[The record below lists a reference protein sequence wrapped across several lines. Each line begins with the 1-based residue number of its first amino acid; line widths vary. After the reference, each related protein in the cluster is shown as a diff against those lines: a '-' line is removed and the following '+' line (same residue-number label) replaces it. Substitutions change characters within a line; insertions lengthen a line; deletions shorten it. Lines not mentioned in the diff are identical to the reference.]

1 MNRALRYCGIVALLV
16 AVAGCSGE
24 PFHLRGSKPLPQL
37 LRQGVYLQGVDPRS
51 DFGIA
56 LRDGLEDAGADI
68 LTQPLANATMLTIV
82 NLRETKTVS
91 GYSSTRQVREFNHA
105 LQLDFQVKTPSMAEA
120 VTRSVSAERSQVY
133 DGQYVLGTAEEEAL
147 IKDALRREAV
157 RLLLLRLQAL

>member
-1 MNRALRYCGIVALLV
+1 MALLL

-24 PFHLRGSKPLPQL
+24 PFHLRGSKLLPEL
-37 LRQGVYLQGVDPRS
+37 IRQGVDLQGVDPRS

-56 LRDGLEDAGADI
+56 LRDGLEDVGVTILPHPLAGA
-68 LTQPLANATMLTIV
+68 TTLTIV

-105 LQLDFQVKTPSMAEA
+105 LQLDFQVKTPDMAEA
-120 VTRSVSAERSQVY
+120 VTRSVRAERSQVY

-147 IKDALRREAV
+147 IKDALRREVV
-157 RLLLLRLQAL
+157 RLLLLRLQALQR